1 MTDAALSP
9 AQRRRGLIAVIACMA
24 VTAMIYGLSWPLFS
38 LRLEA
43 MGASETAIGLN
54 ASAQAIAIFA
64 IAPIMPWLL
73 GRFGAAWVMITSILA
88 SIVALM
94 LCPMLP
100 NQDAWFVLRFFI
112 GAFGHMMWIA
122 GETWI
127 NEIAEEKNRGR
138 TMALYG
144 MALGFGSAIG
154 PTVLTTVGLD
164 GWTPFVLASGLTLIS
179 TIPIIIALGSVPRSE
194 PVPAGSRSHAWRS
207 VIRSMVHAPLPMLLN
222 LCFALI
228 FGAFWTFL
236 PIYGPAVGL
245 SVDTAIILLTFQSLG
260 GIVMQY
266 PIGWVADR
274 MDRRLLSLILV
285 TVTSVAYLAM
295 PVALADPM
303 WAWPYVF
310 FLGGMSGAIYSLALT
325 LIGERFR
332 GADLA
337 GASTMFTVMW
347 NMGAL
352 IGPPVTGMVMAS
364 QGLTAF
370 PYVLFVMTVAFLPIT
385 LASYLNRKRG

>member
-1 MTDAALSP
+1 
-9 AQRRRGLIAVIACMA
+9 
-24 VTAMIYGLSWPLFS
+24 
-38 LRLEA
+38 
-43 MGASETAIGLN
+43 
-54 ASAQAIAIFA
+54 
-64 IAPIMPWLL
+64 
-73 GRFGAAWVMITSILA
+73 
-88 SIVALM
+88 
-94 LCPMLP
+94 
-100 NQDAWFVLRFFI
+100 
-112 GAFGHMMWIA
+112 
-122 GETWI
+122 
-127 NEIAEEKNRGR
+127 
-138 TMALYG
+138 
-144 MALGFGSAIG
+144 
-154 PTVLTTVGLD
+154 
-164 GWTPFVLASGLTLIS
+164 
-179 TIPIIIALGSVPRSE
+179 
-194 PVPAGSRSHAWRS
+194 
-207 VIRSMVHAPLPMLLN
+207 
-222 LCFALI
+222 
-228 FGAFWTFL
+228 
-236 PIYGPAVGL
+236 
-245 SVDTAIILLTFQSLG
+245 
-260 GIVMQY
+260 
-266 PIGWVADR
+266 